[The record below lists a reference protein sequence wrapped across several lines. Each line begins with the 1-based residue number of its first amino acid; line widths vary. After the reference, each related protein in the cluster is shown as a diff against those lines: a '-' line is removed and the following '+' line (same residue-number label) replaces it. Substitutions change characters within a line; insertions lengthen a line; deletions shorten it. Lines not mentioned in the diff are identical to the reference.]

1 MLCNV
6 GNVNFSGRQT
16 SKLISGRADIMS
28 TVKSLVVSI
37 ACVLATAKSV
47 AVEPRQYRT
56 QVTSVN
62 TLHIDNLFAKAE
74 ILQSIAYA
82 TEGKNRVIG
91 SPGHEATVKWIQDH
105 LDTSYYD
112 VSLQGV
118 ELSIGVNATLTA
130 NNKTIEAFA
139 TTLAPNGNA
148 TGSLVAIPNLG
159 CEEADFAESLDGKIA
174 LIKRGTCSYGV
185 KVQLAAAKGAS
196 AVIAYNNGEGTLEGY
211 SLQVFS
217 DPAMPFVP
225 TIGITQGQG
234 EALLA
239 QLENGVSV
247 SVALTSEAK
256 LYTTYNVIAET
267 KGGDH
272 DNVIHVSGQS
282 DSVTAGPGINDN
294 GSGTISLLEVAIQ
307 LTNFTVVNAVRF
319 SWWTAEEAGLLGA
332 EYYVKQLSQA
342 EKEKIRLLLDF
353 DMMASPNFAYQIYDG
368 DGSAYN
374 LTGPAGSAEA
384 EHEFAAYF
392 DSIGL
397 NHTEIEFDGRSD
409 YGPFLEAGI
418 AAGGIAGGA
427 EGIKTQEEFEMFGG
441 GAGVPYDVNYH
452 ENGDTVNNLNR
463 EAWIEFSRA
472 IAHMTAKYAVSWE
485 GIPPRNSTAMQKRS
499 KDYSIMKKAF
509 QSTKRYQSWV

>member
-1 MLCNV
+1 MAIL
-6 GNVNFSGRQT
+6 
-16 SKLISGRADIMS
+16 K
-28 TVKSLVVSI
+28 SI
-37 ACVLATAKSV
+37 AALAACGAATTYAA
-47 AVEPRQYRT
+47 AVQPRQYKT
-56 QVTSVN
+56 QVTSKALID
-62 TLHIDNLFAKAE
+62 TLDIDNLYAKAE
-74 ILQSIAYA
+74 ILQAIAYA

-91 SPGHEATVKWIQDH
+91 SPGHEATVEYIQSQ
-105 LDTSYYD
+105 LDTEYYD
-112 VSLQGV
+112 VTLQGV
-118 ELSIGVNATLTA
+118 ELSVGVNATLTA
-130 NNKTIEAFA
+130 NNKTIEAYT
-139 TTLAPNGNA
+139 TTLAPAGDA
-148 TGSLVAIPNLG
+148 TGPLVAIPNLG
-159 CEEADFAESLDGKIA
+159 CEEADFTESLEGKVA
-174 LIKRGTCSYGV
+174 LIKRGTCSFGE

-211 SLQVFS
+211 SLQVFP
-217 DPAMPFVP
+217 DPAKPFVP

-239 QLENGVSV
+239 QLESGVAINI
-247 SVALTSEAK
+247 ALTSEAK
-256 LYTTYNVIAET
+256 LATTYNVIAET
-267 KGGDH
+267 KEGDH
-272 DNVIHVSGQS
+272 DNVIHVSGHS

-294 GSGTISLLEVAIQ
+294 GSGTISILEIAIQ
-307 LTNFTVVNAVRF
+307 LTNFTVKNAVRF

-332 EYYVKQLSQA
+332 EYYVKQLTQA
-342 EKEKIRLLLDF
+342 EKDKIRLLLDF

-374 LTGPAGSAEA
+374 LTGPSGSAEA

-452 ENGDTVNNLNR
+452 EDGDTVNNLNL

-485 GIPPRNSTAMQKRS
+485 GIPPRNSTASQKRS
-499 KDYSIMKKAF
+499 ENYGAMKKAF
-509 QSTKRYQSWV
+509 QKTKRYQAWV